1 MLPHPS
7 GKPGDLGET
16 IIRRLDRD
24 MAEGV
29 GEGDEIALRIDHHLL
44 HEPGAAFEE
53 AAQQVRLAR
62 TRIALDQEAGGE
74 ELLQVHRDRSE
85 EHTSELQSLM
95 RISYAVF
102 CLKKKTPKYTR

>member
-1 MLPHPS
+1 
-7 GKPGDLGET
+7 
-16 IIRRLDRD
+16 

-74 ELLQVHRDRSE
+74 ELLQVHRDGRARTVQPHVAFYRHQPRSE
-85 EHTSELQSLM
+85 ERRVGKASVQTCRS
-95 RISYAVF
+95 RWWPY
-102 CLKKKTPKYTR
+102 P